1 MNWRVLEEFFWDR
14 GCVCCA
20 MVGQRWGTEQE
31 RVAANQWGG
40 FYLSALPTPS
50 PAPTFIHLLL
60 PSYMHS
66 SFSAYYIFDISTTI
80 ARKSLSTYVYI
91 SGTHG
96 VSF

>member
-1 MNWRVLEEFFWDR
+1 
-14 GCVCCA
+14 

-60 PSYMHS
+60 PSYMPS
-66 SFSAYYIFDISTTI
+66 SFSAFYIYDISI
-80 ARKSLSTYVYI
+80 AKAPLSPYVYI
-91 SGTHG
+91 SGTRG
-96 VSF
+96 VLFRN